1 MTLSASMVKELRD
14 KSGAGM
20 MDCKKAL
27 VETNGKIEDAID
39 WLRKQG
45 LSAVAKKSS
54 RVAAEGLIGICVNGL
69 QGAMIEINSETDFVA
84 RNELFQNFVK
94 KCSFLVLKHKSDIHV
109 LKDLPFSDTGRSVD
123 QELSNNIATI
133 GENMNIRRAE
143 YLEVSKGVLV
153 SYIHNKVSEHLGK
166 LGVMVAIES
175 QAEENRLLD
184 VGKQIAMHIAATSPK
199 SLDIDDLDSDI
210 INREKEVLIEQAMS
224 SGKPKEIAEKMVQGR
239 LQKFF
244 QEVVLN
250 EQISVIDGETK
261 IKDVIK
267 KLSND
272 LGTEVKIKDFKILK
286 LGEGIE
292 VAENDFAAEVASTA
306 GISN

>member
-1 MTLSASMVKELRD
+1 MTLSASMVKELRE

-27 VETNGKIEDAID
+27 VETNGNMEDAID

-54 RVAAEGLIGICVNGL
+54 RVAAEGLIGISINGV
-69 QGAMIEINSETDFVA
+69 QGAIVEINSETDFVA

-94 KCSFLVLKHKSDIHV
+94 KCSNLVLTHKSDIDA
-109 LKDLPFSDTGRSVD
+109 LKALPFPDTGRSVD

-133 GENMNIRRAE
+133 GENMNIRRVE
-143 YLEVSKGVLV
+143 YLEVSEGVLV
-153 SYIHNKVSEHLGK
+153 SYIHNKITEDLGK
-166 LGVMVAIES
+166 LGVIVAIES
-175 QAEENRLLD
+175 QAKQSQLLE

-199 SLDIDDLDSDI
+199 SLNIEDLDSDLV
-210 INREKEVLIEQAMS
+210 NREREVLIDQAMS

-250 EQISVIDGETK
+250 EQTSVIDGETK
-261 IKDVIK
+261 IKDIIK

-272 LGTEVKIKDFKILK
+272 LGTDVQIKDFKILK

-292 VAENDFAAEVASTA
+292 VAENDFAAEVAATA
-306 GISN
+306 GIK

>member
-1 MTLSASMVKELRD
+1 MTLSASMVKELRE

-27 VETNGKIEDAID
+27 VETNGNMEDAID

-54 RVAAEGLIGICVNGL
+54 RVAAEGLIGISINGV
-69 QGAMIEINSETDFVA
+69 QGAIVEINSETDFVA

-94 KCSFLVLKHKSDIHV
+94 KCSSLVLTHKSDIDA
-109 LKDLPFSDTGRSVD
+109 LKASPFMDTGRSVN
-123 QELSNNIATI
+123 QELANNIATI
-133 GENMNIRRAE
+133 GENMNIRRIE
-143 YLEVSKGVLV
+143 YLEVSEGVLF
-153 SYIHNKVSEHLGK
+153 SYIHNKVTEDLGK
-166 LGVMVAIES
+166 LGVIVAIES
-175 QAEENRLLD
+175 KAKENQLED

-199 SLDIDDLDSDI
+199 SLNIEDLDKDLVQ
-210 INREKEVLIEQAMS
+210 REREVLIDQAMS

-261 IKDVIK
+261 IKDVIN
-267 KLSND
+267 KLSNN
-272 LGTEVKIKDFKILK
+272 LGTEVKISDFKILK

-292 VAENDFAAEVASTA
+292 VAEHDFAAEVAATA
-306 GISN
+306 NIN

>member
-1 MTLSASMVKELRD
+1 MNLSASMVKELRE

-27 VETNGKIEDAID
+27 VETNGNMEDAVD

-54 RVAAEGLIGICVNGL
+54 RVAAEGLIGISIKGL
-69 QGAMIEINSETDFVA
+69 KGAMVEINSETDFVA

-94 KCSFLVLKHKSDIHV
+94 VCSNLVLTSKTDINA
-109 LKDLPFSDTGRSVD
+109 LKVLPFPDSGRSVD

-133 GENMNIRRAE
+133 GENMNIRRVE
-143 YLEVSKGVLV
+143 YLEVSEGVLV
-153 SYIHNKVSEHLGK
+153 SYIHNKITEDLGK
-166 LGVMVAIES
+166 LGVIVAIES
-175 QAEENRLLD
+175 KANESQLLD
-184 VGKQIAMHIAATSPK
+184 VGKQIAMHIAATAPK
-199 SLDIDDLDSDI
+199 SLNIEDLDGDLVK
-210 INREKEVLIEQAMS
+210 REKEVLIEQAIA

-239 LQKFF
+239 LKKFF

-261 IKDVIK
+261 IKDLIK
-267 KLSND
+267 KISLD
-272 LGTEVKIKDFKILK
+272 LGTGVEIKDFKLLK

-292 VAENDFAAEVASTA
+292 VAESDFAAEVAATA
-306 GISN
+306 SIK

>member
-1 MTLSASMVKELRD
+1 MNLSASMVKELRE

-27 VETNGKIEDAID
+27 IETNGNMEDAVD

-54 RVAAEGLIGICVNGL
+54 RVAAEGLIGISIKGL
-69 QGAMIEINSETDFVA
+69 KGAMVEINSETDFVA

-94 KCSFLVLKHKSDIHV
+94 VCSNLVLTSKTDINA
-109 LKDLPFSDTGRSVD
+109 LKVLPFQDSGRSVD

-133 GENMNIRRAE
+133 GENMNIRRVE
-143 YLEVSKGVLV
+143 YLEVSEGVLV
-153 SYIHNKVSEHLGK
+153 SYIHNKITEDLGK
-166 LGVMVAIES
+166 LGVIVAIES
-175 QAEENRLLD
+175 KANESQLLD
-184 VGKQIAMHIAATSPK
+184 VGKQIAMHIAATAPK
-199 SLDIDDLDSDI
+199 SLNIEDLDGDLVK
-210 INREKEVLIEQAMS
+210 REKEVLIEQAIA

-239 LQKFF
+239 LKKFF

-261 IKDVIK
+261 IKDLIK
-267 KLSND
+267 KISLD
-272 LGTEVKIKDFKILK
+272 LGTDVKIKDFKLLK

-292 VAENDFAAEVASTA
+292 VAESDFAAEVAATA
-306 GISN
+306 SIK

>member
-1 MTLSASMVKELRD
+1 MSLSASKVKELRE

-27 VETNGKIEDAID
+27 VESNGNMEDAVD

-54 RVAAEGLIGICVNGL
+54 RVAAEGLIGVSVKGL
-69 QGAMIEINSETDFVA
+69 KGAIIEVNSETDFVA

-94 KCSFLVLKHKSDIHV
+94 KCSYLALTHKSDV
-109 LKDLPFSDTGRSVD
+109 DSLKELPFPETGRSVD

-143 YLEVSKGVLV
+143 YLEVSEGVLV
-153 SYIHNKVSEHLGK
+153 SYIHNKVTEDLGK
-166 LGVMVAIES
+166 LGVIVAIES
-175 QAEENRLLD
+175 QSQESKLLE

-199 SLDIDDLDSDI
+199 SVDVDDLDGDLVK
-210 INREKEVLIEQAMS
+210 RERDVLIEQAMS
-224 SGKPKEIAEKMVQGR
+224 SGKPKDIAEKMVQGR

-272 LGTEVKIKDFKILK
+272 LGTDVKIKDFKILK

-292 VAENDFAAEVASTA
+292 VAENDFAAEVAATA
-306 GISN
+306 GIK